1 MTRTFIALGGN
12 LGPVEQN
19 FQQAVSLL
27 NQLPGSQVIQVS
39 TTITSQPVGA
49 SSGNLFR
56 NAVLNLETD
65 LEPLELLKSLQ
76 EIEASFGRDRSVRW
90 GPRPV
95 DLDIILYDE
104 QVISLPD
111 LIIPHP
117 ACWYRRFVLIP
128 MAEIVPD
135 VIHPVKKLSFLE
147 LKEWF
152 EKKEL
157 HIQFAGGENQLRTKL
172 IKELETEFPKIK
184 FNDIKQVGSKLSEAP
199 VLIIWLGENEN
210 QELTFEDLPEVS
222 RLDLSGHQEAEKQ
235 EELFERIVEVIQSV
249 ISA

>member
-1 MTRTFIALGGN
+1 MARTFIALGGN

-19 FQQAVSLL
+19 FQKAISLL
-27 NQLPGSQVIQVS
+27 DQFRGSKVIQVS
-39 TTITSQPVGA
+39 TIITSHPVGA

-56 NAVLNLETD
+56 NAVLSLETN
-65 LEPLELLKSLQ
+65 LEPLDLLKSLQ

-95 DLDIILYDE
+95 DLDIILYGE
-104 QVISLPD
+104 QVVELPD

-117 ACWYRRFVLIP
+117 ACWYRRFVLLP
-128 MAEIVPD
+128 MAEIAPD
-135 VIHPVKKLSFLE
+135 VTHPLKKRTFLE

-157 HIQFAGGENQLRTKL
+157 HIQLAGGENHLRTKL

-184 FNDIKQVGSKLSEAP
+184 FDERNQADKKLSETP
-199 VLIIWLGENEN
+199 VLVIWLGEDEN
-210 QELTFEDLPEVS
+210 QQHVFENLPEVS
-222 RLDLSGHQEAEKQ
+222 RLDLSAHHEKT
-235 EELFERIVEVIQSV
+235 LERIIEVVQSV